1 MWKQRNRMTEDEDE
15 FYPDDSVFDEDESP
29 RKSFWQNLF
38 AGKSRARDEDD
49 RDDTIDDFDDLPPSG
64 KSGGKR
70 WLLLGCAAVAVAAV
84 VLCFSGRFQSDGST
98 LYSALSN
105 SGSEINAWLEDSS
118 PLFESTDRMK
128 ELMEDGDFAVNLT
141 MDTNGGAVNL
151 DMDYSRNKKLM
162 SGVVNWNSGKTPG
175 GLDVVFSAD
184 KKELRLSAPALV
196 NDVYGLR
203 FKDFGE
209 VEGNLTTLLKIFP
222 DNISL
227 PEKKWDPFSPM
238 ALDKL
243 LKDRAG
249 KSWAAFKK
257 SLRIKEFATRD
268 VRVGEQSKYCTI
280 YQISW
285 DPAAADALAR
295 DLSGMLTAIP
305 VGIMTLLPNMEP
317 DCRLFVDEHDRVI
330 GGDCSVL
337 GKKYTILMYGETN
350 FWEDF
355 SVEVLS
361 AAEPA
366 RYLTGD
372 VEVTKAGI
380 GLRISDDAHDLLC
393 ASYDNA
399 TGNFQINTPDATL
412 LEGSL
417 AMTDSTVKMVLGV
430 TADPVLVLELAPL
443 SRYPIINT
451 EKYVDIAGMSLNELN
466 RIVME
471 IQNNLCE

>member
-1 MWKQRNRMTEDEDE
+1 MWKQRNRMTEDEDD
-15 FYPDDSVFDEDESP
+15 FYPDDSVFDDEEESP

-38 AGKSRARDEDD
+38 AGKTRARDEDD
-49 RDDTIDDFDDLPPSG
+49 RDNTIDNDDAPPSG

-70 WLLLGCAAVAVAAV
+70 RLLLGCAAAAVAAV
-84 VLCFSGRFQSDGST
+84 VLCFSALFRSDAST

-105 SGSEINAWLEDSS
+105 SGSEINAWLEGSS
-118 PLFESTDRMK
+118 PLFESANRMK
-128 ELMEDGDFAVNLT
+128 ELMDDGDFSVNLT

-203 FKDFGE
+203 FKNFQE
-209 VEGNLTTLLKIFP
+209 VKGNLTNLLEIFP
-222 DNISL
+222 GNISL
-227 PEKKWDPFSPM
+227 PEKKWDLFSPM
-238 ALDKL
+238 DLDKL

-249 KSWAAFKK
+249 KSWTDFKK
-257 SLRIKEFATRD
+257 SLRITEFATRD
-268 VRVGEQSKYCTI
+268 VWVGEQSKYCTI
-280 YQISW
+280 YQIAW
-285 DPAAADALAR
+285 DPAAADALAK
-295 DLSGMLTAIP
+295 DLSGKLTAIP
-305 VGIMTLLPNMEP
+305 VGIMTLLPDMKP

-337 GKKYTILMYGETN
+337 GKKYTILMTGETN

-361 AAEPA
+361 AAEPT

-372 VEVTKAGI
+372 VEATKAGI
-380 GLRISDDAHDLLC
+380 GLRISDDTHDFLR

-399 TGNFQINTPDATL
+399 TGNFRINTPDTTL

-417 AMTDSTVKMVLGV
+417 VMTDSTVRMVLGAA
-430 TADPVLVLELAPL
+430 ADPVLILELAPL
-443 SRYPIINT
+443 SRYPITNT
-451 EKYVDIAGMSLNELN
+451 EKYVDIAGMGLNELN